1 MFSRPVNRH
10 FVNTIMNGLTI
21 ATMMPNQKPRGGR
34 GSPCPLSTGASC
46 CSLLPSVMGESCL
59 MADLQVAPWILAI
72 PVKRTAIAKSRLA
85 PAYPQHRP
93 ELARAFAVDTT
104 AAALA
109 SPLVRAVLVVTD
121 DPLVAADVTAAGAY
135 VVPDLPAAGLNEA
148 LLHGAA
154 VAAAEFPDNGVAAL
168 SADLPAL
175 RPAELTAVLAA
186 CTAPR
191 SFVVD
196 QPGTG
201 TTLLA
206 AAPGVPLDPRFGVG
220 SALAHQA
227 SGAVPIEL
235 PGIDSVRRDVDTAAD
250 LAHAAQLGVGPATA
264 DGLSLVLGSAIGSD
278 GLAC

>member
-1 MFSRPVNRH
+1 
-10 FVNTIMNGLTI
+10 
-21 ATMMPNQKPRGGR
+21 
-34 GSPCPLSTGASC
+34 
-46 CSLLPSVMGESCL
+46 
-59 MADLQVAPWILAI
+59 MADLQVAPWTLVI

-104 AAALA
+104 AAALL
-109 SPLVRAVLVVTD
+109 SPLVQTVLVVTD
-121 DPLVAADVTAAGAY
+121 DALVGADVTAAGAR

-148 LLHGAA
+148 LAHGAT
-154 VAAAEFPDNGVAAL
+154 VAAAEFPGTGVAAL

-186 CTAPR
+186 CTAAR

-196 QPGTG
+196 EPGTG

-206 AAPGVPLDPRFGVG
+206 AAAGVPLGPRFGVG

-235 PGIDSVRRDVDTAAD
+235 PGIESVRRDVDTAAD
-250 LAHAAQLGVGPATA
+250 LAHAVQLGVGPATA
-264 DGLSLVLGSAIGSD
+264 DVLSLVLGAATGTE

>member
-1 MFSRPVNRH
+1 
-10 FVNTIMNGLTI
+10 
-21 ATMMPNQKPRGGR
+21 
-34 GSPCPLSTGASC
+34 
-46 CSLLPSVMGESCL
+46 
-59 MADLQVAPWILAI
+59 MADLQVAPWTLVI

-109 SPLVRAVLVVTD
+109 SPLVRDVLVVTD
-121 DPLVAADVTAAGAY
+121 DPLVATDVAAVGAR

-148 LLHGAA
+148 LLHGAT
-154 VAAAEFPDNGVAAL
+154 VAAADFPDNGIAAL

-175 RPAELTAVLAA
+175 RPAELTAALAA

-196 QPGTG
+196 LPGTG

-206 AAPGVPLDPRFGVG
+206 AAPGIALDPRFGVG
-220 SALAHQA
+220 SALAHQV

-235 PGIDSVRRDVDTAAD
+235 SGIESVRRDVDTAAD
-250 LAHAAQLGVGPATA
+250 LAHAVQLGVGPATA
-264 DGLSLVLGSAIGSD
+264 DVMSLVLGAATGTE

>member
-1 MFSRPVNRH
+1 
-10 FVNTIMNGLTI
+10 
-21 ATMMPNQKPRGGR
+21 
-34 GSPCPLSTGASC
+34 
-46 CSLLPSVMGESCL
+46 MGESCL
-59 MADLQVAPWILAI
+59 MADLQVAPWTLVI

-109 SPLVRAVLVVTD
+109 SPLVQTVLVVTD
-121 DPLVAADVTAAGAY
+121 DPLVASDVTAAGAR

-148 LLHGAA
+148 LLHGAT
-154 VAAAEFPDNGVAAL
+154 VAAAEFPGHGVAAL

-175 RPAELTAVLAA
+175 RAAELTAVLAA

-196 QPGTG
+196 LPGTG

-220 SALAHQA
+220 SAAAHEM

-235 PGIDSVRRDVDTAAD
+235 TAIESVRRDVDTAAD
-250 LAHAAQLGVGPATA
+250 LAHAVQLGVGPATA
-264 DGLSLVLGSAIGSD
+264 DVMSLVLGAATGTE

>member
-1 MFSRPVNRH
+1 
-10 FVNTIMNGLTI
+10 
-21 ATMMPNQKPRGGR
+21 
-34 GSPCPLSTGASC
+34 
-46 CSLLPSVMGESCL
+46 

-85 PAYPQHRP
+85 AAYPQHRP

-121 DPLVAADVTAAGAY
+121 DPVVAADVTAVGALA
-135 VVPDLPAAGLNEA
+135 VPDLPSVGLNEA
-148 LLHGAA
+148 LLHGAT
-154 VAAAEFPDNGVAAL
+154 VAAAEFPDTGVVAL

-186 CTAPR
+186 CVAPR

-196 QPGTG
+196 LPGTG

-206 AAPGVPLDPRFGVG
+206 AAPGVALDPRFGVG
-220 SALAHQA
+220 SALAHQV

-235 PGIDSVRRDVDTAAD
+235 SGIDSVRRDVDTAAD
-250 LAHAAQLGVGPATA
+250 LAHAVQLGVGPATA
-264 DGLSLVLGSAIGSD
+264 DVMSLVLGAATGTE